1 MDVYSH
7 LFEKRD
13 RGWVNRLDEP
23 KEILSSDG
31 NSATP
36 PQPEEYRSE
45 PQPSKLLKRLA
56 RPAGIEPATLGLE
69 GRCSIQLS
77 YGRTEWKCLFVL
89 GKLHSPFGHV
99 KSVLPLLWL

>member
-7 LFEKRD
+7 LFEKRSSE
-13 RGWVNRLDEP
+13 WVNRLDEP
-23 KEILSSDG
+23 REMVSVEG
-31 NSATP
+31 ESATQA
-36 PQPEEYRSE
+36 QPKEYRSE

-77 YGRTEWKCLFVL
+77 YGRILDLSTT
-89 GKLHSPFGHV
+89 
-99 KSVLPLLWL
+99 

>member
-7 LFEKRD
+7 LFEKRSSE
-13 RGWVNRLDEP
+13 WVNRLDEP
-23 KEILSSDG
+23 REMVSVEG
-31 NSATP
+31 ESATQA
-36 PQPEEYRSE
+36 QPKEYRAE

-77 YGRTEWKCLFVL
+77 YGRVL
-89 GKLHSPFGHV
+89 GFLQLTRTGVGPPPRTATCV
-99 KSVLPLLWL
+99 RL